1 MVLQLHMLLKKKR
14 DGKIKAY
21 TVSGGNKKQTY
32 IPKEVSSY
40 PTVST
45 ESVLLVSLL
54 DSEENIDVSV
64 IDILSAFIYTRVK

>member
-21 TVSGGNKKQTY
+21 TVSGGNNKQTY
-32 IPKEVSSY
+32 IPKEDSSY

-45 ESVLLVSLL
+45 ESVLLISLL

-64 IDILSAFIYTRVK
+64 IDILSAFI